1 MTDPITILLI
11 EDNPADARLTVE
23 AFKAS
28 VLGTKVEVREDGE
41 SGLAYL
47 RDPSTTLPN
56 LILLDLNLPGLDG
69 REVLQQIK
77 SDDRLR
83 AIPVCVLTTSRA
95 EEDIL
100 QAYYDHTNC
109 YIVKPVDLKNFRSV
123 IEQVESFWFQLAKVP
138 QAPIGHRTA

>member
-1 MTDPITILLI
+1 MTSPISILLI
-11 EDNPADARLTVE
+11 EDNPADARLTLE
-23 AFKAS
+23 AFRTSA
-28 VLGTKVEVREDGE
+28 LGTKVDVCEDGE
-41 SGLAYL
+41 SGLAFL
-47 RDPSTTLPN
+47 QDETRVLPN
-56 LILLDLNLPGLDG
+56 LILLDLNLPGIDG
-69 REVLQQIK
+69 REVLQKIK
-77 SDDRLR
+77 TDDRLR

-138 QAPIGHRTA
+138 ENLRERRT